1 MKDQHIPG
9 MPEHEIEP
17 VPGLPE
23 RLPAGEGIIWQ
34 GSPAWWA
41 FARRTMH
48 LKGLGFYF
56 LVLVAWHLVESMMAG
71 GSLLAALAGPSM
83 SVVLASLCLLILA
96 FIGRAAARAT
106 LYTITNRRIVLRV
119 GVALPMTINI
129 PFSAVQSASVRRHAD
144 GTEDIVLALLPE
156 HRVSMVAL
164 WPHLRPWRMGRPEPM
179 LRGLPVS
186 AGASQV
192 LSRMLA
198 ASAQMPVPATVTEP
212 PRRPVRLPGEA
223 VA

>member
-1 MKDQHIPG
+1 MSHQHIPG

-23 RLPAGEGIIWQ
+23 RLPPGEGIIWQ
-34 GSPAWWA
+34 GSPAWWP
-41 FARRTMH
+41 FARRALH
-48 LKGLGFYF
+48 LKGLGIYF

-71 GSLLAALAGPSM
+71 GTLLAALSGPSV
-83 SVVLASLCLLILA
+83 SVVLASLCLVILGV
-96 FIGRAAARAT
+96 IGRASARAT

-129 PFSAVQSASVRRHAD
+129 PYSAVQSASVKRHAD

-179 LRGLPVS
+179 LRGLPVT

-192 LSRMLA
+192 LARALA
-198 ASAQMPVPATVTEP
+198 ASAQMAVPAAQDEP
-212 PRRPVRLPGEA
+212 RRRPVRLPGEA

>member
-34 GSPAWWA
+34 GSPAWWP
-41 FARRTMH
+41 FARRAMH
-48 LKGLGFYF
+48 IKGLAFYF
-56 LVLVAWHLVESMMAG
+56 TLLVSWHLIESLMG
-71 GSLLAALAGPSM
+71 GGPLLEALAGPSV
-83 SVVLASLCLLILA
+83 SLLLAALCLGILA
-96 FIGRAAARAT
+96 FIGWAAARAT
-106 LYTITNRRIVLRV
+106 LYTITNRRIVMRV

-129 PFSAVQSASVRRHAD
+129 PFAAVRSASVKRHAD
-144 GTEDIVLALLPE
+144 GTEDIVLDLLPE

-164 WPHLRPWRMGRPEPM
+164 WPHLRPWRLGRTAPM
-179 LRGLPVS
+179 LRGLPAS
-186 AGASQV
+186 MAASQV
-192 LSRMLA
+192 LGRALA
-198 ASAQMPVPATVTEP
+198 AGAQMPVPAVAPEP
-212 PRRPVRLPGEA
+212 QRRPVRLPGEA

>member
-1 MKDQHIPG
+1 MNHQTIPG

-23 RLPAGEGIIWQ
+23 RLPRGEGIIWQ
-34 GSPAWWA
+34 GSPAWWP
-41 FARRTMH
+41 FARRAMH
-48 LKGLGFYF
+48 LKGLAFYF
-56 LVLVAWHLVESMMAG
+56 LVLVAWHLTEAMMAG
-71 GSLLAALAGPSM
+71 GTLIEALSGPSL
-83 SVVLASLCLLILA
+83 SVVLASLCLVILGV
-96 FIGRAAARAT
+96 IGRASARAT

-129 PFSAVQSASVRRHAD
+129 PFTAVQSASVKRHAD

-156 HRVSMVAL
+156 HRVSVVAL

-179 LRGLPVS
+179 LRSLPVTS
-186 AGASQV
+186 GASQV
-192 LSRMLA
+192 LARALA
-198 ASAQMPVPATVTEP
+198 ASAQMPVPATAADPE
-212 PRRPVRLPGEA
+212 RRSVRLPGEA

>member
-9 MPEHEIEP
+9 MPEHENEP

-23 RLPAGEGIIWQ
+23 RLPAGEGILWQ
-34 GSPAWWA
+34 GSPAWWP
-41 FARRTMH
+41 FARRAMH

-56 LVLVAWHLVESMMAG
+56 LVLVAWHLTESVLAG
-71 GSLLAALAGPSM
+71 GTFLAALAGPSV
-83 SVVLASLCLLILA
+83 SVVLASVCLLVLA
-96 FIGRAAARAT
+96 VIGRAAARAT

-129 PFSAVQSASVRRHAD
+129 PFSAVQSASVKRHAD
-144 GTEDIVLALLPE
+144 GTEDIVLDLLPE

-164 WPHLRPWRMGRPEPM
+164 WPHLRPWRMGRSAPM

-186 AGASQV
+186 MGASQV
-192 LSRMLA
+192 LARSLA
-198 ASAQMPVPATVTEP
+198 ASAQMPIPATAAP
-212 PRRPVRLPGEA
+212 QRAPVRLPGEA

>member
-1 MKDQHIPG
+1 

-23 RLPAGEGIIWQ
+23 RLPDGEGIIWQ
-34 GSPAWWA
+34 GSPAWWP
-41 FARRTMH
+41 FACRAMH
-48 LKGLGFYF
+48 LKGLGLYF
-56 LVLVAWHLVESMMAG
+56 LALVAWHLVESTLAG
-71 GSLLAALAGPSM
+71 GTLLAALSGPSL
-83 SVVLASLCLLILA
+83 SVVLASLCLIILA
-96 FIGRAAARAT
+96 VIGRAAARST

-129 PFSAVQSASVRRHAD
+129 PFSAVQSASVKRHAD

-156 HRVSMVAL
+156 HRVSIVAL

-179 LRGLPVS
+179 LRGLPVTS
-186 AGASQV
+186 GASQV
-192 LSRMLA
+192 LSRALA
-198 ASAQMPVPATVTEP
+198 ASAQMPIPATADKP
-212 PRRPVRLPGEA
+212 QRRHVRLPGEA